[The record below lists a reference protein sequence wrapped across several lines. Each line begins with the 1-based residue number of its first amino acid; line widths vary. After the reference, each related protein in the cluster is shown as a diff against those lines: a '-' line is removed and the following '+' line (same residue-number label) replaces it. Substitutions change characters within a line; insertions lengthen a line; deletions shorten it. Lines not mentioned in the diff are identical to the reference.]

1 MFSSDNRSRGSG
13 GVAAAVMVVLSA
25 GCGGL
30 ATEADGDD
38 IQVVSSALT
47 AEQRLAAC
55 DQDPRVVAG
64 LVTRQIC
71 AGARIF
77 FDETFNGNG
86 RTCGSCHP
94 AANNFTIDVPFVE
107 ALHTRNPRDP
117 LFVNEFVP
125 ALANLETNDL
135 RNAAAILENV
145 DGFEAPTEKFVSRS
159 VSHMLS
165 LATSIARDPG
175 DGTSATVVERTGWGG
190 DGPGDGSLRAFLKG
204 AVEQHFTKTLARRPG
219 IDFRVPTALEEDLAR
234 AFQLSLGRLN
244 ELNLQQVNIFD
255 AEANEGRLTFLDPQ
269 RGRCNVCHLNA
280 GANFLDTGKNRNFDN
295 GVRFVG
301 AQLTVGFF
309 NGIGIADAGFG
320 GRNQAQP
327 NVDVNGIGFPNGF
340 GNLTFSPPPL
350 IEAADTGPFFHT
362 NLQLVSQS
370 DPRDIEQAVI
380 FYADSFTGSAPFGRS
395 LGGQALEA
403 RFGTRLDLQPTD
415 VFRIARFLRVL
426 NGAFNLDMA
435 KQRLD
440 AAMTLVN
447 RFHDTRADVQKRLME
462 LAVEEIDDCLRV
474 LGTSIYPVAVDRLG
488 LAKSEIAAGLTATS
502 WSTRQNRI
510 SNAISRVL
518 NARDHFGANI
528 NFQLGQGNLMF

>member
-1 MFSSDNRSRGSG
+1 MLGSV
-13 GVAAAVMVVLSA
+13 GVIAAALVA

-30 ATEADGDD
+30 PTEAAVDNV
-38 IQVVSSALT
+38 QVVSSGLT
-47 AEQRLAAC
+47 AQQRLTAC
-55 DQDPRVVAG
+55 DADPRVIAG
-64 LVTRQIC
+64 LVTRDIC
-71 AGARIF
+71 AGARVF
-77 FDETFNGNG
+77 FDETFGGNG

-94 AANNFTIDVPFVE
+94 AANNFTIDVPFIE
-107 ALHTRNPRDP
+107 ALHAANPMDP

-125 ALANLETNDL
+125 ALANLETRDL
-135 RNAAAILENV
+135 RAQAAILENV

-159 VSHMLS
+159 VSHLLS
-165 LATSIARDPG
+165 MATSITRDPG
-175 DGTSATVVERTGWGG
+175 DGTSGAFVERTGWGG

-204 AVEQHFTKTLARRPG
+204 AIEQHFTKTLARVPG
-219 IDFRVPTALEEDLAR
+219 VDFRLPTPLEENLAR
-234 AFQLSLGRLN
+234 TFQLSLGRLN
-244 ELNLQQVNIFD
+244 ELDLQQVNIFD
-255 AEANEGRLTFLDPQ
+255 AEGNEGRAIFLDPQ

-280 GANFLDTGKNRNFDN
+280 GANFIDTGKNRNFDN

-301 AQLTVGFF
+301 SGLTVGFF

-350 IEAADTGPFFHT
+350 IEAADTGPFFHA
-362 NLQLVSQS
+362 NLQITSQG
-370 DPRDIEQAVI
+370 DPRDIEQGVL
-380 FYADSFTGSAPFGRS
+380 FYVDDFTGAAFNRS

-403 RFGTRLDLQPTD
+403 RFGTVLDLQPID
-415 VFRIARFLRVL
+415 VSRISRFLRIL

-447 RFHDTRADVQKRLME
+447 RFHDTRADIQRGLMQ

-488 LAKSEIAAGLTATS
+488 LAKAEIAAGLAATS
-502 WSTRQNRI
+502 WPTRQNRI

>member
-1 MFSSDNRSRGSG
+1 MFSSSRRKGAMLG
-13 GVAAAVMVVLSA
+13 AAAMVAGLGAVTS
-25 GCGGL
+25 GCGET
-30 ATEADGDD
+30 APEDGGD
-38 IQVVSSALT
+38 IQVISSALT

-55 DQDPRVVAG
+55 DQDPRVIAG
-64 LVTRQIC
+64 LVSRQIC

-94 AANNFTIDVPFVE
+94 VANNFTVDVPFIE
-107 ALHTRNPRDP
+107 ALHAANPRDP

-125 ALANLETNDL
+125 ALANLETRDL
-135 RNAAAILENV
+135 RAAAAILENV

-159 VSHMLS
+159 VSHVLS
-165 LATSIARDPG
+165 LKTSIARDTG
-175 DGTSATVVERTGWGG
+175 DGTTATVVERTGWGG
-190 DGPGDGSLRAFLKG
+190 DGVGDGSLRAFLQG

-219 IDFRVPTALEEDLAR
+219 IDFRVPTPLENDLAL
-234 AFQLSLGRLN
+234 AFQLALGRLN

-255 AEANEGRLTFLDPQ
+255 PEANEGRRAFLDPE

-280 GANFLDTGKNRNFDN
+280 GANFIDTGKNRNFDN
-295 GVRFVG
+295 GVRLVG
-301 AQLTVGFF
+301 SQLTFGVFQ
-309 NGIGIADAGFG
+309 GIGIADAGFG
-320 GRNQAQP
+320 GRGLAQP
-327 NVDVNGIGFPNGF
+327 NIDTNGIGFPNGF

-362 NLQLVSQS
+362 NLQIDSRG
-370 DPRDIEQAVI
+370 DPREIEQGVL
-380 FYADSFTGSAPFGRS
+380 FYADGFNGAFGRS
-395 LGGQALEA
+395 LGAQQLEA

-415 VFRIARFLRVL
+415 VFLISRFLRVL

-447 RFHDTRADVQKRLME
+447 RFHDTRADIQRRLME

-474 LGTSIYPVAVDRLG
+474 LGTNIYPVAVDRLG
-488 LAKSEIAAGLTATS
+488 LAKSEIAAGLATTS

-518 NARDHFGANI
+518 NARDQFGANI

>member
-1 MFSSDNRSRGSG
+1 MSSSNDSSG
-13 GVAAAVMVVLSA
+13 RVWCVAVAVTAAVLG
-25 GCGGL
+25 GCGGI
-30 ATEADGDD
+30 AAEADVDD
-38 IQVVSSALT
+38 IAVVSSALT
-47 AEQRLAAC
+47 ADQRLAAC
-55 DQDPRVVAG
+55 DQDPRVIAG

-94 AANNFTIDVPFVE
+94 AANNFTIDVPFID
-107 ALHTRNPRDP
+107 ALHAANPRDP

-125 ALANLETNDL
+125 ALANLETRDL

-159 VSHMLS
+159 VSHVLS
-165 LATSIARDPG
+165 LATSIARDSG
-175 DGTSATVVERTGWGG
+175 DGTSATFVERAGWGG

-219 IDFRVPTALEEDLAR
+219 IDFRVPTAQEEDVVR
-234 AFQLSLGRLN
+234 SFQLSLGRLN

-255 AEANEGRLTFLDPQ
+255 PEANEGRLAFLDPQ
-269 RGRCNVCHLNA
+269 RGRCNVCHVNA
-280 GANFLDTGKNRNFDN
+280 GANFIDTGKNRNFDN
-295 GVRFVG
+295 GVRLMG

-327 NVDVNGIGFPNGF
+327 NVDVNGIGFANGF

-362 NLQLVSQS
+362 NLQLLSQS
-370 DPRDIEQAVI
+370 DAREIEQAVI

-403 RFGTRLDLQPTD
+403 RFGSKLHLQPTD
-415 VFRIARFLRVL
+415 VGRIARFLRVL
-426 NGAFNLDMA
+426 NGALNVDMA

-474 LGTSIYPVAVDRLG
+474 LGTTIYPVAVDRLG
-488 LAKSEIAAGLTATS
+488 LAKAEIAAGLATTS

-518 NARDHFGANI
+518 NARDQFGANI
-528 NFQLGQGNLMF
+528 TFQLGQGNLMF

>member
-1 MFSSDNRSRGSG
+1 MFLRNYGSRSVSCIA
-13 GVAAAVMVVLSA
+13 VAAAAALIA
-25 GCGGL
+25 GCGGF
-30 ATEADGDD
+30 ATDAGGDD

-47 AEQRLAAC
+47 AQQRLAAC
-55 DQDPRVVAG
+55 DQDPRVIAG
-64 LVTRQIC
+64 LVSRQIC

-77 FDETFNGNG
+77 FDETFGGNG

-94 AANNFTIDVPFVE
+94 AANNFTIDVPFID
-107 ALHTRNPRDP
+107 ALHAANPMDP

-125 ALANLETNDL
+125 ALANLETRDL

-159 VSHMLS
+159 VSHVLS

-175 DGTSATVVERTGWGG
+175 DGTSAAFVERAGWGG
-190 DGPGDGSLRAFLKG
+190 DGTVDGSLRAFLKG

-244 ELNLQQVNIFD
+244 ELNLQQVNVFD
-255 AEANEGRLTFLDPQ
+255 AEANEGRLAFLDPQ
-269 RGRCNVCHLNA
+269 RGRCNVCHVNA
-280 GANFLDTGKNRNFDN
+280 GANFIDTGKNRNFDN
-295 GVRFVG
+295 GVRFMG

-362 NLQLVSQS
+362 NLQLISQS
-370 DPRDIEQAVI
+370 DARDIEQAVI

-403 RFGTRLDLQPTD
+403 RFGSRLDLQPTD
-415 VFRIARFLRVL
+415 VGRIARFLRVL

-447 RFHDTRADVQKRLME
+447 RFRDTRADVQKRLME

-488 LAKSEIAAGLTATS
+488 LAKAEIAAGLATTS

-518 NARDHFGANI
+518 NARDQFGANI